1 MPGTYCY
8 RCDELTMNS
17 CAGGCAVVLCEKC
30 QESCPDCGPARRPM
44 TYLSRDAI
52 LQREDIKTEDVDVPE
67 WGGTV
72 RVRGM
77 SGVERDAFE
86 AGLIQQP
93 PTNGARRRKQA
104 ATQTNMANVRA
115 KMCAWC
121 IVDENGAR
129 LFSDADVV
137 ALGAKSAA
145 ALDRIY
151 EVASALSGITEDDV
165 EEMAEEMIE
174 DPFEETSTP

>member
-1 MPGTYCY
+1 
-8 RCDELTMNS
+8 
-17 CAGGCAVVLCEKC
+17 
-30 QESCPDCGPARRPM
+30 M

-77 SGVERDAFE
+77 SGVERDKFE
-86 AGLIQQP
+86 AGLIEQP
-93 PTNGARRRKQA
+93 EANGKRRRKQA

-121 IVDENGAR
+121 IVDEHGAR
-129 LFSDADVV
+129 LFSDADV
-137 ALGAKSAA
+137 AELGAKSAS

-151 EVASALSGITEDDV
+151 TVASDLSGYTDEDV
-165 EEMAEEMIE
+165 EEIAEKMI
-174 DPFEETSTP
+174 DHPFEETSTP